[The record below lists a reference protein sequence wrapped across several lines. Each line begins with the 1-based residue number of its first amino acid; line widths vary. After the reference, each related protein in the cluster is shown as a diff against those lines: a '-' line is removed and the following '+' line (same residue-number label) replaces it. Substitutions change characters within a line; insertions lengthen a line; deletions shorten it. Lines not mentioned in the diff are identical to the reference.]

1 MTIKVEIILGLL
13 ESLGKYARQLKEMRP
28 ATLRELADDTLRYWA
43 VLHGLQIAVQ
53 HLVDIG
59 EHILTS
65 QNLAVPETY
74 KEIIIEMGRNKIIPY
89 EFAERIKGMAGLR
102 NVIVHRYLSVDPD
115 LIWYIL
121 THHLDDFNTFS
132 VYIYDY
138 FEREGLLGD
147 K

>member
-28 ATLRELADDTLRYWA
+28 TSLRQLADDTLRYWA
-43 VLHGLQIAVQ
+43 VLHGLQITVQ

-74 KEIIIEMGRNKIIPY
+74 KDIIIELGRNKIIPY

-115 LIWYIL
+115 LIWNIL
-121 THHLDDFNTFS
+121 TNHLDDFKTFS

-138 FEREGLLGD
+138 LEREGLLGE